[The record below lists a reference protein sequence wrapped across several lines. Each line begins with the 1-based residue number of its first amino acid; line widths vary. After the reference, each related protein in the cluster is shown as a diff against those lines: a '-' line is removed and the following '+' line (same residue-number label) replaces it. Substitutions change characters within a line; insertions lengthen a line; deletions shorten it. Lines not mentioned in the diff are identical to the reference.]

1 MDTDDLGWIL
11 QGYKLDDPRLE
22 TTTLGPVVSLRS
34 AANIRAHVAE
44 AVSKG
49 AKALIDESDFPIA
62 KEGTTYV
69 APQVLVDVDHS
80 MKVMMEETFGPVVGI
95 MKVKS
100 DEEAVRLINDS
111 PYGLTASVVRLVCL
125 R

>member
-1 MDTDDLGWIL
+1 MIPRSL
-11 QGYKLDDPRLE
+11 QAYVLDDPRKE
-22 TTTLGPVVSLRS
+22 DTTLGPVVSLRS
-34 AANIRAHVAE
+34 AANIRAHIAE

-49 AKALIDESDFPIA
+49 AKALIAEGDFPNA

-80 MKVMMEETFGPVVGI
+80 MKVMMEETFGPVMGV

-100 DEEAVRLINDS
+100 DAEALKLINDS
-111 PYGLTASVVRLVCL
+111 PYGLTSSIVSRRRA
-125 R
+125 